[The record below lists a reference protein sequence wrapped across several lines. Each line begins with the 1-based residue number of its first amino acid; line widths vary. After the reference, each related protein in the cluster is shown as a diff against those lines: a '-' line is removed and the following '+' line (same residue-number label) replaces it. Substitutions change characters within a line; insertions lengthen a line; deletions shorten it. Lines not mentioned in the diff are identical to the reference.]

1 MRLLVGLGNPGERYA
16 HNRHNIGFMALDAI
30 ASRYR
35 FTPWRARFQGLMAEG
50 IVGGDKVLALK
61 PQTYMNLSGQSVGE
75 AARFFK
81 IDPDAVIVLH
91 DEIELAPEKVKV
103 KKAGGSAGH
112 NGIKSI
118 DDHIGPDYWRVR
130 LGVGRPAT
138 KEQVHGHVLADFAK
152 ADQAWLEKTLSAVT
166 DAIPL
171 LIAGSE
177 SKFMTRVAFLTR
189 PPVIKPPKKE
199 QDAVSVPETKAPDT
213 RTKDE

>member
-16 HNRHNIGFMALDAI
+16 RNRHNIGFMAIDAI
-30 ASRYR
+30 AERYR
-35 FTPWRARFQGLMAEG
+35 FSPWRGRFQGLMAEG
-50 IVGGDKVLALK
+50 TVDGEKVLALK

-81 IDPDAVIVLH
+81 IEPDAVIVLY

-138 KEQVHGHVLADFAK
+138 KEQVHGHVLSDFAK
-152 ADQAWLEKTLSAVT
+152 ADQTWLAKILDAVS

-177 SKFMTRVAFLTR
+177 SKFMTRVAFLTK
-189 PPVIKPPKKE
+189 PPPPKKE
-199 QDAVSVPETKAPDT
+199 KAAPQDASAQGMKAPDT
-213 RTKDE
+213 KTKDE